1 MTSFFGALL
10 LVAGVIALIKVS
22 GLLPRALQAVRRSR
36 SAFDVI
42 SDPQLPD
49 ERKESLLRE
58 YSLSLLR
65 SFLDLLIRG
74 AGSIVI
80 PVALL
85 WALEF
90 AGVLSLKAVLDLTL
104 SWPFLLGSAIAAIC
118 AFRLWGKIN
127 GL

>member
-22 GLLPRALQAVRRSR
+22 GLFPRALQAVRTSKG
-36 SAFDVI
+36 AFDVI

-49 ERKESLLRE
+49 ERKESLLQK

-65 SFLDLLIRG
+65 SFGDLLIRG
-74 AGSIVI
+74 AGSIAI
-80 PVALL
+80 PLALL

-104 SWPFLLGSAIAAIC
+104 SWPFLLGSAIVAVAAL
-118 AFRLWGKIN
+118 RLFGR
-127 GL
+127 